1 MLNRFTHRK
10 TMQNDSHPIGAHIHI
25 FLTSTK
31 MNNVVLWRRKYII
44 LVLVALLHQSV
55 SCLTHSTITL
65 KFPSNLILIKLYTQR
80 IRKTIFPNCDAHK
93 FGISR
98 DSIRD
103 SFDFFAKNFSYSY
116 LQYFIDLNCSL
127 FGMWKK
133 KCVYL
138 FLLHSSFNLLVFHS
152 IPCPYQ
158 TYYDF
163 SLNVALQEFVWK
175 MKL

>member
-1 MLNRFTHRK
+1 MSNTF
-10 TMQNDSHPIGAHIHI
+10 D
-25 FLTSTK
+25 
-31 MNNVVLWRRKYII
+31 NNIE
-44 LVLVALLHQSV
+44 V
-55 SCLTHSTITL
+55 SLEFDFNQIVHSTNQ
-65 KFPSNLILIKLYTQR
+65 KDN
-80 IRKTIFPNCDAHK
+80 FPNCDAHK

-138 FLLHSSFNLLVFHS
+138 FLLHSSLNLLVFHS

-158 TYYDF
+158 TYYDL